1 MAQPSSNS
9 RSSHLKPL
17 SAGIAVIFYYSSLVS
32 DLLMNHFTLF
42 FLVTKKS
49 CPENSLLPLRACLP
63 TTTPVRESRTVFCM
77 ATRMHGA
84 GGLAHWVRASFR
96 RPEFTSQHPSLLTA
110 TRNSSSKGSHALCW
124 LLWAPSH
131 AHAHKIDLE
140 KQCSI
145 INRGRG

>member
-1 MAQPSSNS
+1 M
-9 RSSHLKPL
+9 
-17 SAGIAVIFYYSSLVS
+17 
-32 DLLMNHFTLF
+32 
-42 FLVTKKS
+42 
-49 CPENSLLPLRACLP
+49 LPLRACLP

-96 RPEFTSQHPSLLTA
+96 RPEFASQHPSQLTA
-110 TRNSSSKGSHALCW
+110 TWNSSSKGSHALCW

-131 AHAHKIDLE
+131 AHAHKIELE

-145 INRGRG
+145 INRQRLALVGPGDSLLLLIRGAVSWVVLPGHSVRPGLWWGGGVMSLLYRAVTVGF